1 MTDQVM
7 YSKSAELT
15 LLRKALKEVR
25 SELLCM
31 NYYISKAYNRRT
43 YQGLM
48 KDISMIRTYHK
59 GAQSIVNEAD
69 NEQLINQKNKEI
81 LLEEYRKQLDNLYPS

>member
-1 MTDQVM
+1 MTDQLM
-7 YSKSAELT
+7 YSKSDELT

-31 NYYISKAYNRRT
+31 NYYIDKAYNRRT

-48 KDISMIRTYHK
+48 EDISMIRIYHK
-59 GAQSIVNEAD
+59 DAQSIVNEAD

>member
-7 YSKSAELT
+7 YSKSDELT

-31 NYYISKAYNRRT
+31 NYYIGKAYNRRT

-48 KDISMIRTYHK
+48 EDISMIRLYHK
-59 GAQSIVNEAD
+59 DAQSIVNEAD